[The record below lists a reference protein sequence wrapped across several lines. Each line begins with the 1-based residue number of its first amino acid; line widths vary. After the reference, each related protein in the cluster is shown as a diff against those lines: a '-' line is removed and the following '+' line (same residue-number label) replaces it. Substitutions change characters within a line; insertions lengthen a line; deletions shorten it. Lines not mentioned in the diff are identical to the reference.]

1 MLGYSLCHV
10 YVFLDTVY
18 VTFMSFWNVFLSFP
32 FRVKQMTGTDA
43 SPSGSIYIKPSTF
56 AEKATFTALHHKAAV
71 AALDPLLVKETA
83 FKRVPF
89 SSVIV
94 TCAAT
99 GKQIKSG
106 VVLCVCDK
114 DS

>member
-1 MLGYSLCHV
+1 MNRV
-10 YVFLDTVY
+10 YVFLECVH
-18 VTFMSFWNVFLSFP
+18 FLFIISF
-32 FRVKQMTGTDA
+32 
-43 SPSGSIYIKPSTF
+43 IYIKPSTF

-106 VVLCVCDK
+106 VVLCACDK